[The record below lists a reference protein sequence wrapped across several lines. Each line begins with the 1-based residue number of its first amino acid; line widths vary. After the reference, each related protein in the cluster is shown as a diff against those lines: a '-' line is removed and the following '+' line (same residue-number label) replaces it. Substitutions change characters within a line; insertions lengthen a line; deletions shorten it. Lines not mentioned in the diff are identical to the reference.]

1 MKKKLFTLLLCAFAV
16 ISANALEVRD
26 DGNGKVT
33 IICNNDLGNWS
44 GNAANDFTSAQQTL
58 IARATYLKFE
68 GTINKGHLGI
78 FQNHTTA
85 TTVDFA
91 DAYFEQTEDDAHEV
105 TFYQYN
111 PKASGTKYK
120 YDAASETKYVED
132 ANGKYIK
139 VTNTYHKNEM
149 SFQWFENCTTAI
161 ISKHIDELSEN
172 AFANCNNISSFEIP
186 SNIKYLATGAVDNTP
201 ITSINIPATVEFLQ
215 SGSIKNAKTA
225 ALLDVTVNSAQTA
238 CANGA
243 FLKDI
248 TVGQTDAGKEAYAVL
263 HYPEGAEDFF
273 VNQNHP
279 LTQAISLNKGAFQ
292 AWLNDHHEKA
302 GNGWQEFINSGTGD
316 PIPPVG
322 GSKVVLRT
330 FSDNVAR
337 LVPLNFRAYIVNGI
351 EEETVGDKKN
361 YKVSLEQIF
370 AIPANTGVILYGEID
385 AKMSGYTLARIPSW
399 DDTKENKDAK
409 TYVAPYDRN
418 SGPVQTTGG
427 EVQCKNYLVPT
438 VTSTKLYPYFVDNTT
453 KKVTD
458 RNFVMCPYSTTKLDG
473 ASAYSGGANDFVGFF
488 RVVGGTSSGDNRAY
502 LSLPADLYK
511 SSEGA
516 EAIVVART
524 DFRSDKWHDPVSG
537 FNWGQRDLTSV
548 QESKAIGEPFFEFDD
563 ATGVAS
569 ISFSVDNEGNYYTLQ
584 GVKTSQ
590 PQKGV
595 YIKNGRKVI
604 IK

>member
-16 ISANALEVRD
+16 LGAKAFTVTDN
-26 DGNGKVT
+26 GNGMVT
-33 IICNNDLGNWS
+33 IDCNSDLGNWS
-44 GNAANDFTSAQQTL
+44 GNGTDGFTSAQQNL
-58 IARATYLKFE
+58 IANATYLKFT
-68 GTINKGHLGI
+68 GTINNGYLGI
-78 FQNHTTA
+78 FQNHTQA

-91 DAYFEQTEDDAHEV
+91 DAYFPGTAHQE

-111 PKASGTKYK
+111 PTASGTKYK
-120 YDAASETKYVED
+120 YDDASKSYVED
-132 ANGKYIK
+132 ADGKYIK
-139 VTNTYHKNEM
+139 VTNTYHSNEM

-161 ISKHIDELSEN
+161 ISKHIDELSQN

-215 SGSIKNAKTA
+215 TGSIKNAQTA

-238 CANGA
+238 CAKLA

-273 VNQNHP
+273 INQSHP
-279 LTQAISLNKGAFQ
+279 LTQAISLNKGDFQ
-292 AWLNDHHEKA
+292 AWLNAHQENA
-302 GNGWQEFINSGTGD
+302 GNGWQEFINSGSGD

-322 GSKVVLRT
+322 NSKVVLRT

-351 EEETVGDKKN
+351 AEEEVGDKTN
-361 YKVSLEQIF
+361 YKVTLEQIF
-370 AIPANTGVILYGEID
+370 AIPANTGVILYGEVD

-399 DDTKENKDAK
+399 DDPDGDY
-409 TYVAPYDRN
+409 YVPPYDRT

-427 EVQCKNYLVPT
+427 KIQCKNYLVPT
-438 VTSTKLYPYFVDNTT
+438 VTSTKLYPYFVNNTT
-453 KKVTD
+453 KKVSD
-458 RNFVMCPYSTTKLDG
+458 RNFVMCPYSTTKLNG

-537 FNWGQRDLTSV
+537 FNWGQRILTTV

>member
-16 ISANALEVRD
+16 LGAKAFTVTDN
-26 DGNGKVT
+26 GNGKVT
-33 IICNNDLGNWS
+33 IDCNGDLGNWT
-44 GNAANDFTSAQQTL
+44 GDGTTGFTTEQQNL
-58 IARATYLKFE
+58 IANATYLKFT
-68 GTINKGHLGI
+68 GTINNGKLSM
-78 FQNHTTA
+78 FQNKTQA

-91 DAYFEQTEDDAHEV
+91 DASFPGTAHQE

-111 PKASGTKYK
+111 PNASGTKYK
-120 YDAASETKYVED
+120 YDAASDTYVEATD
-132 ANGKYIK
+132 GKYIK
-139 VTNTYHKNEM
+139 VTNTYHSNEM

-161 ISKHIDELSEN
+161 ISEKIDELSQN
-172 AFANCNNISSFEIP
+172 AFANCANISSFEIP
-186 SNIKYLATGAVDNTP
+186 ENILFLATGAVDNTP
-201 ITSINIPATVEFLQ
+201 ITSINIPATVEFLKT
-215 SGSIKNAKTA
+215 GSIKNASTA
-225 ALLDVTVNSAQTA
+225 ALLDVTVNSPQTA
-238 CANGA
+238 CDKLA

-248 TVGQTDAGKEAYAVL
+248 TVGQTEASKEAYAVL
-263 HYPEGAEDFF
+263 HYPAGAEDYFI
-273 VNQNHP
+273 NQSHP
-279 LTQAISLNKGAFQ
+279 LTQAISLNKGDFQ
-292 AWLNDHHEKA
+292 AWLNAHHENA
-302 GNGWQEFINSGTGD
+302 GNGWQEFINSGSGD

-322 GSKVVLRT
+322 NSKVVLRT

-351 EEETVGDKKN
+351 DEETVGDKKN

-370 AIPANTGVILYGEID
+370 AIPANTGVILYGEVD

-399 DDTKENKDAK
+399 DDPNGGY
-409 TYVAPYDRN
+409 YVPPYDRN
-418 SGPVQTTGG
+418 SGPIQTTGG
-427 EVQCKNYLVPT
+427 KIQCKNYLVPT

-473 ASAYSGGANDFVGFF
+473 ASSYSGGANDFVGFF

-537 FNWGQRDLTSV
+537 FNWGQRNLTTV

-604 IK
+604 VK